1 MTISAPEAASAAHNS
16 TLPAPGRYVIDPT
29 HSAISLTI
37 RHLVAAKVRGR
48 FTDFSGEIN
57 VTDNQLASTTEV
69 TINVASID
77 TGVGDRD
84 DHLRSGD
91 FLDVEQY
98 PTATFKS
105 AAIRP
110 NSSGGFTLD
119 GTLTIRDIT
128 KPVTLDL
135 VFGGE
140 VLDPW
145 GGVRTV
151 FNAST
156 EINREE
162 FGLTWNQALETGGV
176 MIGKTAKIEID
187 IEAVKQDDAG

>member
-1 MTISAPEAASAAHNS
+1 MTTSAPEAAPAAGNS
-16 TLPAPGRYVIDPT
+16 TLPAPGRYVIDTT
-29 HSAISLTI
+29 HSAISITI

-57 VTDNQLASTTEV
+57 VTDDQLASTTGV

-84 DHLRSGD
+84 DHLRSAD
-91 FLDVEQY
+91 FFDVEQY

-105 AAIRP
+105 TAIRP
-110 NSSGGFTLD
+110 ISSGGFTLD

>member
-1 MTISAPEAASAAHNS
+1 MIRRHPRS
-16 TLPAPGRYVIDPT
+16 TLFPYTTLFRSD
-29 HSAISLTI
+29 
-37 RHLVAAKVRGR
+37 
-48 FTDFSGEIN
+48 
-57 VTDNQLASTTEV
+57 QLASTTEV

-91 FLDVEQY
+91 FFDVEQY

-105 AAIRP
+105 AAIRS

-151 FNAST
+151 FSAST